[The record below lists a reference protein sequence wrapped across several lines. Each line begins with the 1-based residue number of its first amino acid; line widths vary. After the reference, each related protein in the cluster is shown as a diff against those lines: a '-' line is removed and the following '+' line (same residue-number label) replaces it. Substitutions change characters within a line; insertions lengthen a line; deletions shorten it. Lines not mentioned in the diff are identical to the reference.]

1 MNLSSFVNT
10 QSRSRC
16 GE

>member
-1 MNLSSFVNT
+1 MNLSSFANT
-10 QSRSRC
+10 QSLSRC